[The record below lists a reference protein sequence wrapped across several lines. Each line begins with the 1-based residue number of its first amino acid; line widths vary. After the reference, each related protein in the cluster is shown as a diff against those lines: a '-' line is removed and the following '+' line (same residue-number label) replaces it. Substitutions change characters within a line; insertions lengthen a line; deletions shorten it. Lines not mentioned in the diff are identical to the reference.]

1 MRGDWQKAYKYLA
14 SLTSWNLIPAK
25 EEVLAMLK
33 SKLQEEGLRTYLLS
47 YGTFYQSL
55 SLDELCNMFDLSEKK
70 VQIVF
75 TCIGLDLSLYHQMGI
90 SLHHV
95 RLTLCYIIHLTSSAC
110 SFPLPFIGNGCKP
123 AKTIL
128 MWLIEG
134 VIYWIYVVQVHS
146 VVSKMM
152 MDEALSGSWDQPT
165 RTIVMH
171 STNPSRLQ
179 VSHSC
184 QPNSYLIQQ
193 FV

>member
-75 TCIGLDLSLYHQMGI
+75 TCIGLDLSLFHQMGI

-95 RLTLCYIIHLTSSAC
+95 RLTHCA
-110 SFPLPFIGNGCKP
+110 
-123 AKTIL
+123 
-128 MWLIEG
+128 E
-134 VIYWIYVVQVHS
+134 
-146 VVSKMM
+146 
-152 MDEALSGSWDQPT
+152 LST
-165 RTIVMH
+165 
-171 STNPSRLQ
+171 
-179 VSHSC
+179 
-184 QPNSYLIQQ
+184 
-193 FV
+193 